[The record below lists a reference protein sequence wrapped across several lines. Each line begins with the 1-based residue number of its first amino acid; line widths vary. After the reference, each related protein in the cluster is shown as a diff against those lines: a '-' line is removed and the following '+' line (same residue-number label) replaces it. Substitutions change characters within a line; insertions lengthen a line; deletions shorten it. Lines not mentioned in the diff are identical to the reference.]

1 MYFALQPFYT
11 MSQKK
16 LKGPWRPK
24 LLYHRL
30 MLPNWLR
37 TSDKV
42 EWNSPKEGDDLN
54 LVIPP
59 DSMDWEN
66 IFRVA
71 LIPKNVL
78 DDDADITVK
87 MKVGV
92 ILPEP
97 QKPRDPMSYMI
108 SDGDYSIGMQLLDP
122 NHDYRTK
129 GPYKP
134 VEGESQKRK
143 LKVDTSDDYSNVLVS
158 TTLQKN
164 PDQFELTFKP
174 SETFGS
180 AYCAIDNG
188 HKIVTQYGDTLKLSK
203 GLTFELYRYQSTERY
218 TINYI
223 EITVYLDSKPV

>member
-1 MYFALQPFYT
+1 ML
-11 MSQKK
+11 
-16 LKGPWRPK
+16 LK
-24 LLYHRL
+24 
-30 MLPNWLR
+30 WLR
-37 TSDKV
+37 TSCKV
-42 EWNSPKEGDDLN
+42 ECNSPKKGVDLN
-54 LVIPP
+54 LVMPP
-59 DSMDWEN
+59 DSVDWEN
-66 IFRVA
+66 ILKVV

-78 DDDADITVK
+78 DDDADIAVK

-97 QKPRDPMSYMI
+97 KKPHDPMSYMI
-108 SDGDYSIGMQLLDP
+108 SDGDYSIGVQLLDP
-122 NHDYRTK
+122 NHDYTTK

-158 TTLQKN
+158 TTVQKN

-180 AYCAIDNG
+180 AYCAIDDG
-188 HKIVTQYGDTLKLSK
+188 HMIVAQHGDTLNLSK
-203 GLTFELYRYQSTERY
+203 GLTFELYRYQTERY

-223 EITVYLDSKPV
+223 EIAVYLDSKPV

>member
-1 MYFALQPFYT
+1 ML
-11 MSQKK
+11 
-16 LKGPWRPK
+16 LK
-24 LLYHRL
+24 
-30 MLPNWLR
+30 WLR
-37 TSDKV
+37 TSCKV
-42 EWNSPKEGDDLN
+42 ECNSPKEGVDLY
-54 LVIPP
+54 LVMPP
-59 DSMDWEN
+59 DSVDWEN
-66 IFRVA
+66 IFKVV

-78 DDDADITVK
+78 DDDADIAVK

-97 QKPRDPMSYMI
+97 KKPRDPMSYMI
-108 SDGDYSIGMQLLDP
+108 SDGDYSIGVQLLDT
-122 NHDYRTK
+122 NHDYSTK

-158 TTLQKN
+158 TTVQKN
-164 PDQFELTFKP
+164 PDQFKMTFKP

-180 AYCAIDNG
+180 AYCAIDDG
-188 HKIVTQYGDTLKLSK
+188 HMIVAQYGDTLNLSK

-223 EITVYLDSKPV
+223 FL

>member
-1 MYFALQPFYT
+1 ML
-11 MSQKK
+11 
-16 LKGPWRPK
+16 LK
-24 LLYHRL
+24 
-30 MLPNWLR
+30 WLR
-37 TSDKV
+37 TSCKV
-42 EWNSPKEGDDLN
+42 ECNSPKEGVDLN
-54 LVIPP
+54 LVMPP
-59 DSMDWEN
+59 DSVDWEN
-66 IFRVA
+66 IFKVV

-78 DDDADITVK
+78 DDDADIAVK

-97 QKPRDPMSYMI
+97 KKPRDPMSYMI
-108 SDGDYSIGMQLLDP
+108 SDGDYSIGVQLLDT
-122 NHDYRTK
+122 NHDYSTK

-158 TTLQKN
+158 TTVQKN
-164 PDQFELTFKP
+164 PDQFKMTFKP

-180 AYCAIDNG
+180 AYCAIDDG
-188 HKIVTQYGDTLKLSK
+188 HMIVAQYGDTLNLSK

-223 EITVYLDSKPV
+223 FL

>member
-1 MYFALQPFYT
+1 ML
-11 MSQKK
+11 
-16 LKGPWRPK
+16 LKW
-24 LLYHRL
+24 
-30 MLPNWLR
+30 LP
-37 TSDKV
+37 TSCKV
-42 EWNSPKEGDDLN
+42 ECNSPKDGVDLN
-54 LVIPP
+54 LVMPP
-59 DSMDWEN
+59 DSVDWEN
-66 IFRVA
+66 IFKVV

-78 DDDADITVK
+78 DDDADIAVK

-97 QKPRDPMSYMI
+97 KKPRDPMSYMI
-108 SDGDYSIGMQLLDP
+108 SDGDYSIGVQLLDT
-122 NHDYRTK
+122 NHDCSTK

-158 TTLQKN
+158 TTVQKN

-180 AYCAIDNG
+180 AYCAIDDG
-188 HKIVTQYGDTLKLSK
+188 HMIVAQYGDTLNLSK
-203 GLTFELYRYQSTERY
+203 GLTFELYRYQTERY

-223 EITVYLDSKPV
+223 EIAVYLDSKPV